1 MLGRSAASHVSK
13 RGFTLIELLV
23 ALAIFG
29 VLALLAYGG
38 LGSMLNTR
46 ALTDD
51 KADALRDLQLA
62 YRSVSRDI
70 ENWVPREIRDEFG
83 QSRPA
88 LSAGEQFGVALELTR
103 GGWRNPAEQ
112 ARSTLQR
119 VAYGVQDKE
128 LLRST
133 WLSLDRS
140 SDATPREQ
148 TLLDGVT
155 ELRLRFLDINNV
167 WQETWPPQGQAVVAA
182 GNVIVPPPRAIEM
195 LLITERWG
203 ELRWLF
209 RLPG

>member
-1 MLGRSAASHVSK
+1 MRARPAFH

-29 VLALLAYGG
+29 VLAMLAYGG
-38 LGSMLNTR
+38 LSSVLNTR
-46 ALTDD
+46 AMTDD

-70 ENWVPREIRDEFG
+70 EDWVPRGVRDEFG
-83 QSRPA
+83 QPSAA

-112 ARSTLQR
+112 PRGTLQR
-119 VAYGVQDKE
+119 VAYGVRDKQ

-133 WLSLDRS
+133 WLSLDR
-140 SDATPREQ
+140 APAVAPQEQ
-148 TLLDGVT
+148 ALLDGVT
-155 ELRLRFLDINNV
+155 ELRLRFLDSSDA
-167 WQETWPPQGQAVVAA
+167 WQENWPPQGQAALAA
-182 GNVIVPPPRAIEM
+182 ANVIVPPPRAVEVV
-195 LLITERWG
+195 LITERWG